1 MKKAFLEITMK
12 VAGADRPKAG
22 AVYAKFKP
30 PFLATVPGAQTK
42 DLLLRDEDV
51 QVLHSFDSRASAEQY
66 LASPMFGKDVAGEL
80 KPYLKADPEIRIYEC
95 Q

>member
-12 VAGADRPKAG
+12 VDGANRPKAG
-22 AVYAKFKP
+22 AVYAKYKP
-30 PFLATVPGAQTK
+30 PFLETIPGAESK

-51 QVLHSFDSRASAEQY
+51 QVLHSFDSRAAAESY
-66 LASPMFGKDVAGEL
+66 LTSPLFANDVVCEL
-80 KPYLKADPEIRIYEC
+80 KPLLMAAPEIRIYER

>member
-12 VAGADRPKAG
+12 VSDANRPKAG

-30 PFLATVPGAQTK
+30 PFLATVPGARSK
-42 DLLLRDEDV
+42 ELLLRDEDV
-51 QVLHSFDSRASAEQY
+51 QVLHSFDSRAAAESY
-66 LASPMFGKDVAGEL
+66 LKSKLFGSDVVGEL
-80 KPYLKADPEIRIYEC
+80 KPYLAADPEIRIYEL